1 VSARSMFT
9 PSRASFVA
17 NLRLDQFFTPADV
30 ACRLASL
37 IQPFTPLSVVDS
49 NCGHGELL
57 AACQSVS
64 SCKTFAGMDI
74 DNQVIRTLSSARP
87 SWHLHGGDAL
97 TRKAWSAF
105 EDPHF
110 CAAVLNPPFSLK
122 SKRTSRTEFA
132 STELVASPALSHV
145 LAAIEF
151 GRPKVIAA
159 ILPESC
165 ASSEL
170 DRIARAR
177 IEQAYDVEVVERLGS
192 KTFPGAAA
200 NAFIA
205 RMVRRGRSDLK
216 ATASGLVPGA
226 SRVEVVRG
234 GLPVHLRVPQL
245 HSGLPYVHST
255 DLRHLCKSSI
265 GALERVRPIGRGVL
279 SGHFVLFPRVGV
291 PALDAL
297 EAVSL
302 HQRVQLSDCVMGLR
316 CRSGQHAQRVAEFL
330 QSNYIAFCGL
340 YRGTGARYTT
350 VAAVENWLSATP
362 HP

>member
-1 VSARSMFT
+1 M
-9 PSRASFVA
+9 P
-17 NLRLDQFFTPADV
+17 NLQLDQFFTPADV

-64 SCKTFAGMDI
+64 SCKTFAGIDI
-74 DNQVIRTLSSARP
+74 DKQVIRTLSSARP
-87 SWHLHGGDAL
+87 SWSLYGGDAL
-97 TRKAWSAF
+97 TRTAWSAF
-105 EDPHF
+105 GDSSF
-110 CAAVLNPPFSLK
+110 CAAVLNPPFSHK
-122 SKRTSRTEFA
+122 SKRAGSTEFA
-132 STELVASPALSHV
+132 SSGLVASPALSHV

-170 DRIARAR
+170 DRLARAR
-177 IEQAYDVEVVERLGS
+177 IERAYEVEVVERLGS

-205 RMVRRGRSDLK
+205 RMVRRSLSDRK
-216 ATASGLVPGA
+216 PAASSHVPCA
-226 SRVEVVRG
+226 SHVEVVRG
-234 GLPVHLRVPQL
+234 GLPVHLRVSQSN
-245 HSGLPYVHST
+245 SGLPYIHST
-255 DLRHLCKSSI
+255 DLRHLSKSSI
-265 GALERVRPIGRGVL
+265 RALEKVRPIGRGVL
-279 SGHFVLFPRVGV
+279 NGHFVLFPRVGV
-291 PALDAL
+291 PALDVL

-302 HQRVQLSDCVMGLR
+302 NQRVQLSDCVMGLR
-316 CRSGQHAQRVAEFL
+316 CHSGQHAQRVAEFL
-330 QSNYIAFCGL
+330 QSNYNAFCEL

-350 VAAVENWLSATP
+350 VAAVESWLSRTP